1 MLEFDESTK
10 TRELLIVVFVVV
22 VFDLYEINPINHS
35 NATRYCVQP

>member
-22 VFDLYEINPINHS
+22 VFDLYKINPINHS